1 MTRVRIAAL
10 CVLGLGGAGC
20 AVAAPRP
27 VAIFPSG
34 AEFRL
39 EIAADPESQRRG
51 YMFRERVPP
60 DEGMLFVYRESGQRS
75 FWMKNCRVALDII
88 WLDESSRV
96 VEIGHSLPP
105 CTEPGRCPNYMP
117 QRFAR
122 NVLEVAAGTARREG
136 LQIGDVVQVVPEP
149 SVP

>member
-1 MTRVRIAAL
+1 VTLLRAAAL
-10 CVLGLGGAGC
+10 CVLGLAGAGC

-39 EIAADPESQRRG
+39 EIAADRESQRRG
-51 YMFRERVPP
+51 YMFREHVPP
-60 DEGMLFVYRESGQRS
+60 DEGMLFVYGESGRRP

-88 WLDESSRV
+88 WLDESSSV

-105 CTEPGRCPNYMP
+105 CTEAGPCPNYEP
-117 QRFAR
+117 LRLAR

-136 LQIGDVVQVVPEP
+136 LRIGDTVQVVPEP
-149 SVP
+149 SAP